1 VNQQDIQERSKQVPR
16 MTDIY
21 SLTKNVLVWA
31 GPEAD
36 NSTLTLDV
44 LRDLS
49 TKVEVDFKGAM
60 LMPPKVANF

>member
-1 VNQQDIQERSKQVPR
+1 

-21 SLTKNVLVWA
+21 SLTKNVLVWV
-31 GPEAD
+31 GPEAE
-36 NSTLTLDV
+36 NSTLALDV